1 MGGAIVD
8 GEQSCKIWRENY
20 SAKTLKSTVNQST
33 IKRADFSAFG
43 QFWSSVTFCSS
54 DMGVVLTI
62 KIPMLTF
69 YTTLLQVTM
78 AQYSANEN
86 HNTDITEHFHPQ
98 KPRSQNLYC
107 LLFQDHVDRA
117 VSVARL
123 FMQQPV
129 QVLKCEI

>member
-8 GEQSCKIWRENY
+8 GEQSCKIWRKNY
-20 SAKTLKSTVNQST
+20 PAKTLKSTVTT
-33 IKRADFSAFG
+33 IKRAHFSAFG

-123 FMQQPV
+123 FMQQHIV
-129 QVLKCEI
+129 QVLKCKI